1 MADVNVE
8 FGAKDTGLEATL
20 KTVQEQM
27 TKLEAEVKSGTLSFE
42 DLAKKMRE
50 LQQAERMAEK
60 FSQLGGQVKQSGEE
74 AKQTEQ
80 KISALSEILG
90 QTATSAMS
98 LDARIASVQ
107 MKLAELRDKTT
118 SADLSM
124 EELEDTLRKISTLES
139 AERRLKGIGDASQE
153 SKPKVDSLG
162 NTALDAG
169 QKSNQ
174 SAGLFDESFQKIAGA
189 FTVGNLAAMGFEK
202 AIDLAFSAAR
212 AVVDAFGQALDL
224 GSRLNDLSARTGETA
239 GKLLVLE
246 QAFKDSGLSADQVGV
261 AINKLQNFM
270 AEAQAGGEAQA
281 QAMQRL
287 GISMADLAGKT
298 PTQQM
303 EVFAQAISKI
313 EDPTQRAAMAGDVF
327 GEKLGGRLLP
337 LLTQFSPALDDAGT
351 KVGSLANV
359 MDENAGTFDRVGES
373 IDAAKG
379 KLTAFAAGIL
389 SETVPAVQEL
399 GNSLEMVD
407 AAGLGEK
414 IGSALAPILRGITQ
428 DIKILNEFISSL
440 GQGIRSLIE
449 PIAGTAQKFD
459 ELAQKIGNVA
469 KIVEVLIPNQLS
481 PMGVVLNGVTDAT
494 GRFAEKQT
502 EAGAAIEQTGVKAQQ
517 TAEKIAAIPAPMQ
530 GANENILEINN
541 SLTATGG
548 LLDEQKIKLGTINSE
563 YEIWNGLTDQGYDK
577 TKDTLEAK
585 SEIAAKLQESIELEI
600 ALNNAKASGNQQL
613 ANELESRKQSVAAQ
627 ERIIELTEQFKK
639 SMPEESA
646 KKMAQELVKS
656 ESALESATEQ
666 AGKLKTVMD
675 LVAESKMDAPI
686 ETFSE
691 RLKQAR
697 SGLSDMKDFIGEDM
711 NNMTLKNIMSKLGI
725 DAPGLED
732 SSESLKRVETAVDA
746 LGKAD
751 PADITPTVDPDKPR
765 NKLEAVKEFL
775 NGIKGVDATPK
786 IDQDKAQDAIK
797 GIEKQIKD
805 LGNKDIDLKIR
816 PKINKEAL
824 KQEVDLALQSSK
836 GTEILTK
843 INEAVVA
850 LRELVTKIE
859 VKLPQQALSY

>member
-162 NTALDAG
+162 DATKTASDKADGAAGIFDA
-169 QKSNQ
+169 
-174 SAGLFDESFQKIAGA
+174 SFQKIAGA

-224 GSRLNDLSARTGETA
+224 GGRLNDLSARTGETA

-246 QAFKDSGLSADQVGV
+246 RAFRDSGLSADQVGL

-303 EVFAQAISKI
+303 QVFAQAISAI
-313 EDPTQRAAMAGDVF
+313 EDPTQRAAIAGDVF

-337 LLTQFSPALDDAGT
+337 LLTQFSPALDSAGI
-351 KVGSLANV
+351 KVGSLADV
-359 MDENAGTFDRVGES
+359 MDQNAAIFDKAGETM
-373 IDAAKG
+373 DATRA

-414 IGSALAPILRGITQ
+414 IGATLAPILRGITQ

-449 PIAGTAQKFD
+449 PITGTAKKFD
-459 ELAQKIGNVA
+459 ELAQKIGKVA
-469 KIVEVLIPNQLS
+469 KIVDVLIPNQLS
-481 PMGVVLNGVTDAT
+481 PMGVALNGITDAT
-494 GRFAEKQT
+494 GKLAYKQT
-502 EAGAAIEQTGVKAQQ
+502 EAGAAIEQTGNQ
-517 TAEKIAAIPAPMQ
+517 AAM
-530 GANENILEINN
+530 
-541 SLTATGG
+541 ATP
-548 LLDEQKIKLGTINSE
+548 
-563 YEIWNGLTDQGYDK
+563 
-577 TKDTLEAK
+577 
-585 SEIAAKLQESIELEI
+585 KLQEMSQSANNLPAAFESTLPLVGEFNAQLDQSTPAIEGVRNQSSLLKDDFSQII
-600 ALNNAKASGNQQL
+600 ALSAQLPSQFNEQTQSIGGVTEQLQLQKDLYGLITPQVEEVKQDILQTEKNINNATGNIKEFKSFVDLIADSQPDEPIKSLSQKT
-613 ANELESRKQSVAAQ
+613 ADARK
-627 ERIIELTEQFKK
+627 EIEAFGQY
-639 SMPEESA
+639 
-646 KKMAQELVKS
+646 
-656 ESALESATEQ
+656 
-666 AGKLKTVMD
+666 
-675 LVAESKMDAPI
+675 
-686 ETFSE
+686 
-691 RLKQAR
+691 
-697 SGLSDMKDFIGEDM
+697 IGED
-711 NNMTLKNIMSKLGI
+711 LAGMSMPDIAKKLGI
-725 DAPGLED
+725 DTLGMD
-732 SSESLKRVETAVDA
+732 GSEQIDAIVDHIQKQLPKAKEGIVDEKKSLDAVTETAKKAGEELKKVLDYSIQTTEGGKA
-746 LGKAD
+746 LGSIEGIVKT
-751 PADITPTVDPDKPR
+751 ISEIV
-765 NKLEAVKEFL
+765 AV
-775 NGIKGVDATPK
+775 
-786 IDQDKAQDAIK
+786 
-797 GIEKQIKD
+797 
-805 LGNKDIDLKIR
+805 IR
-816 PKINKEAL
+816 
-824 KQEVDLALQSSK
+824 D
-836 GTEILTK
+836 
-843 INEAVVA
+843 
-850 LRELVTKIE
+850 R
-859 VKLPQQALSY
+859 LPQQALA